1 MDVANQGLEFSQAI
15 WFMLRGMPLSAMYVF
30 CLQVGLGTR
39 LVMESF
45 IALKKAQTNRPIPP

>member
-15 WFMLRGMPLSAMYVF
+15 WFVLERNAIECHVIF
-30 CLQVGLGTR
+30 FLQVGLGTR

-45 IALKKAQTNRPIPP
+45 TALKKAQTNRPISP

>member
-1 MDVANQGLEFSQAI
+1 
-15 WFMLRGMPLSAMYVF
+15 MPCDF